1 MRERT
6 IGLSIADFN
15 SIQEVY
21 IHKKANEHGMAK
33 ITGILAE
40 GSEGELFKKAEK
52 GKASLYIKDEKGNKK
67 NIFSGIID
75 SLEVGNAGGVKT
87 ARVVLSGSTK
97 LLDCTLHTRTFQNE
111 AMAYSKLL
119 KTVNAGN
126 KNVSYIP
133 NCAVS
138 NPIKKLIV
146 QYRETDWEFLKRLAS
161 HFNQPILPDY
171 SGEGIRYAFGLGT
184 DSTKKKLDVYGYSSG
199 NEKEEFLMKKENQ
212 VPGIIAD
219 DFAFYKVKSR
229 EYLELGE
236 RTTFLAQTFFVYESI
251 SIFNGEELMHTYTLR
266 RAGGFKTVYGHNS
279 GIIGASLD
287 ATILATKNDTVK
299 VAVAVDGGQK
309 ESEAKWF
316 PYSTVYSSPDGTG
329 WYCMPEKGDKVR
341 LYFPNEFEEDGYIIS
356 SINLGNTGVES
367 APASG
372 GGGTSESSANAA
384 AAGGAA
390 GAAGGVA
397 SAASAPRS
405 NPDMKTISNKDGKEV
420 TLTPTTIIM
429 TNNKGMMIV
438 LDDEDGIMIA
448 SDKSVVITA
457 EKNMVIK
464 SDAEIDIQ
472 ATDAIQLIR
481 GDSKLTLK
489 EELEIEGVRYKMQ

>member
-1 MRERT
+1 MRDRT
-6 IGLSIADFN
+6 IGLSIADFV
-15 SIQEVY
+15 SIQDVY
-21 IHKKANEHGMAK
+21 IRKMANEHGMAK
-33 ITGILAE
+33 ITGIIAE
-40 GSEGELFKKAEK
+40 GSEGELFQKAEK
-52 GKASLYIKDEKGNKK
+52 GKASLYIKDEKGNKR

-87 ARVVLSGSTK
+87 ACIALSGNTK
-97 LLDCTLHTRTFQNE
+97 LMDCTLHTRTFQNE
-111 AMAYSKLL
+111 AMSYSKLL

-133 NCAVS
+133 NCTVE
-138 NPIKKLIV
+138 NPIQKLIV

-161 HFNQPILPDY
+161 HFNQSVLPDY
-171 SGEGIRYAFGLGT
+171 SGEGIRYAFGLCT
-184 DSTKKKLDVYGYSSG
+184 DSPKKRLDVYSYSSG
-199 NEKEEFLMKKENQ
+199 NEKEEFFMKKENQ

-229 EYLELGE
+229 EYLELGD
-236 RTTFLAQTFFVYESI
+236 RTTFLSQTFFVYESV
-251 SIFNGEELMHTYTLR
+251 SVLDGEELMHTYTLR

-279 GIIGASLD
+279 GIIGASLN

-299 VAVAVDGGQK
+299 VAVAVDGSQK

-356 SINLGNTGVES
+356 SINLGNTGAES
-367 APASG
+367 AAALG
-372 GGGTSESSANAA
+372 GGAEGSSVSVV
-384 AAGGAA
+384 GGAA
-390 GAAGGVA
+390 SGAAA
-397 SAASAPRS
+397 APRS
-405 NPDMKTISNKDGKEV
+405 NPDMKTISTKDGKEV

-438 LDDEDGIMIA
+438 LDDEEGVVIV
-448 SDKSVVITA
+448 SDKNVVITA
-457 EKNMVIK
+457 EENMTIK
-464 SDAEIDIQ
+464 CNAEINIQ
-472 ATDAIQLIR
+472 AKDAIQLIK
-481 GDSKLTLK
+481 GNSKLTLK
-489 EELEIEGVRYKMQ
+489 DELEIEGARYKMQ

>member
-87 ARVVLSGSTK
+87 ARVILSGSTK
-97 LLDCTLHTRTFQNE
+97 LLDCTLHTRTFQNAVMSYGKLVE
-111 AMAYSKLL
+111 SVNSGSKQ
-119 KTVNAGN
+119 
-126 KNVSYIP
+126 VSYIP

-138 NPIKKLIV
+138 NPIEKLIV

-171 SGEGIRYAFGLGT
+171 AGEGIRYSFGLGK
-184 DSTKKKLDVYGYSSG
+184 DSPKKELDVYGFSSG
-199 NEKEEFLMKKENQ
+199 NAKEEFLMKKENK
-212 VPGIIAD
+212 VPGIMPD

-236 RTTFLAQTFFVYESI
+236 RTTFMAQTFFVYESV
-251 SIFNGEELMHTYTLR
+251 SIFDGEELMHTYTLR

-356 SINLGNTGVES
+356 SINLGNTGAES

-372 GGGTSESSANAA
+372 GDGASGNPAG

-390 GAAGGVA
+390 ASAGGGAV

-429 TNNKGMMIV
+429 TNNKGMMVV
-438 LDDEDGIMIA
+438 LDDEEGVKII
-448 SDKSVVITA
+448 SNKNVVITA
-457 EKNMVIK
+457 AENMVIK
-464 SDAEIDIQ
+464 SDAQIDIQ
-472 ATDAIQLIR
+472 ATKAIQLVK
-481 GDSKLTLK
+481 GNSKLTLK
-489 EELEIEGVRYKMQ
+489 DELEIEGVRYKMQ